1 MFSSFSSSTS
11 PTDRWKTTP
20 VLAFNRTAGKGRR
33 RRKKRNVCIYRRSEE
48 GKKSKTDLSLLRY
61 SRLCFFFSVD
71 IEAR

>member
-20 VLAFNRTAGKGRR
+20 ILALNRTEGKGR

-48 GKKSKTDLSLLRY
+48 GKKARQICLFFVIRASAFSSL
-61 SRLCFFFSVD
+61 
-71 IEAR
+71 